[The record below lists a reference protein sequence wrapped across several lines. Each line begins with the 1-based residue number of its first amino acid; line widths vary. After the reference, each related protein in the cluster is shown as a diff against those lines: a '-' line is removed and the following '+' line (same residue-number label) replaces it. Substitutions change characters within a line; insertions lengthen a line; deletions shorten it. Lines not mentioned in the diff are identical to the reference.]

1 MPVVSVLMPTYNAE
15 KYLKEAIDSIL
26 NQTFTDFEFLII
38 DDNSKDKTK
47 KIIGKYNDK
56 RIKLIKGPQKGLAA
70 ALNCGIKKAQGKYIA
85 RMDADDISLPARLE
99 KQVNYLEAHPEIT
112 VLGMGSVGACRQCAV
127 KQYQN
132 AEDTRGRLVMSCMTP
147 ASDGTFISIDDE
159 EAKQFRESVVE
170 WLMTN
175 HPHDCPVC
183 EEGGNCHLQDMT
195 VMTGHSFR
203 RYRFTKRTHRNQDLG
218 PFISHEMNRCIACY
232 RCVRYYKDYAD
243 GTDLGVYG
251 AHDNVYFGRPEDG
264 TLESEFSGNL
274 VEICPTGVFTDKT
287 HSERYNR
294 KWDMQFAPS
303 ICQQCSIGCNISP
316 GERYGELRRIE
327 NRYNGTVNHYFL
339 CDRGRFGYGYVNLKD
354 RPRQPVQRRG
364 DDFITLNA
372 EQAMQG
378 AADILRQSKK
388 VIGIGSPRASVESN
402 FALREL
408 VGEENF
414 YTGIAHGEQERL
426 QLALKVLRE
435 GGIYTPA
442 LREIE
447 SYDAVLVLGEDV
459 TQTGARVAL
468 AVRQAVKGKA
478 REMAAAQ
485 KVADWQIAAILNIGQ
500 RAKHPLFV
508 TNVDDTRL
516 DDIAAWT
523 YRAPVEDQAR
533 LGFAIAHAL
542 DNSAPAVDGI
552 EPELQSKID
561 VIVQALA
568 GAKKPLI
575 ISGTNAG
582 SLEVIQAAANVAKA
596 LKGRGADVG
605 ITMIARS
612 VNSMGL
618 GIMGGGSLE
627 EALTELETGRADAV
641 VVLENDL
648 HRHASAIRVNAALA
662 KAPLVMVVDHQ
673 RTAIME
679 NAHLVLSA
687 ASFAESDGTVINNE
701 GRAQRFFQV
710 YDPAYYDSKTVMLE
724 SWRWL
729 HSLHSTLLSREV
741 DWTQLDHVIDA
752 VVAKI
757 PELAGIKDAAP
768 DATFRIRGQ
777 KLAREPH
784 RYSGRTAMR
793 ANISVHEP
801 RQPQDIDTMFTFSME
816 GNNQPTAHRSQV
828 PFAWAPGWNSPQA
841 WNKFQDEVGGKLR
854 FGDPGVRLFETSE
867 NGLDYFTSVPARFQP
882 QDGKWR
888 IAPYYHLFGSDELSQ
903 RAPVFQS
910 RMPQPY
916 IKLNP
921 ADAAKL
927 GVNAGT
933 HVSFSYDGNT
943 VTLPVEIAEGLTA
956 GQVGLP
962 MGMSG
967 IAPVLAGAHLE
978 DLKEA
983 QQ

>member
-1 MPVVSVLMPTYNAE
+1 
-15 KYLKEAIDSIL
+15 
-26 NQTFTDFEFLII
+26 
-38 DDNSKDKTK
+38 
-47 KIIGKYNDK
+47 
-56 RIKLIKGPQKGLAA
+56 
-70 ALNCGIKKAQGKYIA
+70 
-85 RMDADDISLPARLE
+85 
-99 KQVNYLEAHPEIT
+99 
-112 VLGMGSVGACRQCAV
+112 
-127 KQYQN
+127 
-132 AEDTRGRLVMSCMTP
+132 
-147 ASDGTFISIDDE
+147 
-159 EAKQFRESVVE
+159 
-170 WLMTN
+170 
-175 HPHDCPVC
+175 
-183 EEGGNCHLQDMT
+183 
-195 VMTGHSFR
+195 
-203 RYRFTKRTHRNQDLG
+203 
-218 PFISHEMNRCIACY
+218 
-232 RCVRYYKDYAD
+232 
-243 GTDLGVYG
+243 
-251 AHDNVYFGRPEDG
+251 
-264 TLESEFSGNL
+264 
-274 VEICPTGVFTDKT
+274 
-287 HSERYNR
+287 
-294 KWDMQFAPS
+294 
-303 ICQQCSIGCNISP
+303 
-316 GERYGELRRIE
+316 
-327 NRYNGTVNHYFL
+327 
-339 CDRGRFGYGYVNLKD
+339 
-354 RPRQPVQRRG
+354 
-364 DDFITLNA
+364 
-372 EQAMQG
+372 MQG

-388 VIGIGSPRASVESN
+388 VIGIGSPRASIESN

-408 VGEENF
+408 VGAENF
-414 YTGIAHGEQERL
+414 YTGIARGEQERL

-542 DNSAPAVDGI
+542 DNTAPAVDGI
-552 EPELQSKID
+552 DSDLQNKID

-582 SLEVIQAAANVAKA
+582 SSEVIQAAANVAKA

-618 GIMGGGSLE
+618 GMMGGGSLDD
-627 EALTELETGRADAV
+627 ALGELETGSADAV

-648 HRHASAIRVNAALA
+648 HRHASATRVNAALA

-710 YDPAYYDSKTVMLE
+710 YDPAYYDNKTIMLE

-729 HSLHSTLLSREV
+729 HSLHSTVENREV

-752 VVAKI
+752 VIAAM
-757 PELAGIKDAAP
+757 PQFAGIKDAAP

-801 RQPQDIDTMFTFSME
+801 RQPQDKDTMFAFSME
-816 GNNQPTAHRSQV
+816 GNNQPTAPRSEI

-854 FGDPGVRLFETSE
+854 HGDPGVRLIEATE
-867 NGLDYFTSVPARFQP
+867 GGLDYFTTVPASFQA
-882 QDGKWR
+882 QDGQWR

-903 RAPVFQS
+903 RSPVFQS

-933 HVSFSYDGNT
+933 RVSFSYDGNT
-943 VTLPVEIAEGLTA
+943 VTLPVEISEGLAA

-962 MGMSG
+962 MGMPG
-967 IAPVLAGAHLE
+967 IAPVLAGARLE
-978 DLKEA
+978 DLREA

>member
-1 MPVVSVLMPTYNAE
+1 
-15 KYLKEAIDSIL
+15 
-26 NQTFTDFEFLII
+26 
-38 DDNSKDKTK
+38 
-47 KIIGKYNDK
+47 
-56 RIKLIKGPQKGLAA
+56 
-70 ALNCGIKKAQGKYIA
+70 
-85 RMDADDISLPARLE
+85 
-99 KQVNYLEAHPEIT
+99 
-112 VLGMGSVGACRQCAV
+112 
-127 KQYQN
+127 
-132 AEDTRGRLVMSCMTP
+132 
-147 ASDGTFISIDDE
+147 
-159 EAKQFRESVVE
+159 
-170 WLMTN
+170 
-175 HPHDCPVC
+175 
-183 EEGGNCHLQDMT
+183 
-195 VMTGHSFR
+195 MTGHSFR

-648 HRHASAIRVNAALA
+648 HRHASATRVNAALA

-903 RAPVFQS
+903 RAPVFQC

-933 HVSFSYDGNT
+933 RVSFSYDGNT

>member
-1 MPVVSVLMPTYNAE
+1 MATIHVDG
-15 KYLKEAIDSIL
+15 KEYEVNGA
-26 NQTFTDFEFLII
+26 
-38 DDNSKDKTK
+38 DN
-47 KIIGKYNDK
+47 
-56 RIKLIKGPQKGLAA
+56 L
-70 ALNCGIKKAQGKYIA
+70 
-85 RMDADDISLPARLE
+85 
-99 KQVNYLEAHPEIT
+99 LEACLSLGLDIPYFCWHPA
-112 VLGMGSVGACRQCAV
+112 LGSVGACRQCAV

-132 AEDTRGRLVMSCMTP
+132 VEDTRGRLVMSCMTP

-516 DDIAAWT
+516 DDIAALT

-582 SLEVIQAAANVAKA
+582 SIEGIQAAANVAKA

-648 HRHASAIRVNAALA
+648 HRHASATRVNAALA

>member
-1 MPVVSVLMPTYNAE
+1 
-15 KYLKEAIDSIL
+15 
-26 NQTFTDFEFLII
+26 
-38 DDNSKDKTK
+38 
-47 KIIGKYNDK
+47 
-56 RIKLIKGPQKGLAA
+56 
-70 ALNCGIKKAQGKYIA
+70 
-85 RMDADDISLPARLE
+85 
-99 KQVNYLEAHPEIT
+99 
-112 VLGMGSVGACRQCAV
+112 
-127 KQYQN
+127 
-132 AEDTRGRLVMSCMTP
+132 
-147 ASDGTFISIDDE
+147 
-159 EAKQFRESVVE
+159 
-170 WLMTN
+170 
-175 HPHDCPVC
+175 
-183 EEGGNCHLQDMT
+183 
-195 VMTGHSFR
+195 MTGHSFR

-459 TQTGARVAL
+459 TQTGARAAL

-582 SLEVIQAAANVAKA
+582 SIEVIQAAANVAKA

-648 HRHASAIRVNAALA
+648 HRHASATRVNAALA

>member
-1 MPVVSVLMPTYNAE
+1 
-15 KYLKEAIDSIL
+15 
-26 NQTFTDFEFLII
+26 
-38 DDNSKDKTK
+38 
-47 KIIGKYNDK
+47 
-56 RIKLIKGPQKGLAA
+56 
-70 ALNCGIKKAQGKYIA
+70 
-85 RMDADDISLPARLE
+85 
-99 KQVNYLEAHPEIT
+99 
-112 VLGMGSVGACRQCAV
+112 VGACRQCAV

-582 SLEVIQAAANVAKA
+582 SIEVIQAAANVAKA

-648 HRHASAIRVNAALA
+648 HRHASATRVNAALA

>member
-1 MPVVSVLMPTYNAE
+1 
-15 KYLKEAIDSIL
+15 
-26 NQTFTDFEFLII
+26 
-38 DDNSKDKTK
+38 
-47 KIIGKYNDK
+47 
-56 RIKLIKGPQKGLAA
+56 
-70 ALNCGIKKAQGKYIA
+70 
-85 RMDADDISLPARLE
+85 
-99 KQVNYLEAHPEIT
+99 
-112 VLGMGSVGACRQCAV
+112 
-127 KQYQN
+127 
-132 AEDTRGRLVMSCMTP
+132 
-147 ASDGTFISIDDE
+147 
-159 EAKQFRESVVE
+159 
-170 WLMTN
+170 
-175 HPHDCPVC
+175 
-183 EEGGNCHLQDMT
+183 
-195 VMTGHSFR
+195 
-203 RYRFTKRTHRNQDLG
+203 
-218 PFISHEMNRCIACY
+218 
-232 RCVRYYKDYAD
+232 
-243 GTDLGVYG
+243 
-251 AHDNVYFGRPEDG
+251 
-264 TLESEFSGNL
+264 
-274 VEICPTGVFTDKT
+274 
-287 HSERYNR
+287 
-294 KWDMQFAPS
+294 
-303 ICQQCSIGCNISP
+303 
-316 GERYGELRRIE
+316 
-327 NRYNGTVNHYFL
+327 
-339 CDRGRFGYGYVNLKD
+339 
-354 RPRQPVQRRG
+354 
-364 DDFITLNA
+364 
-372 EQAMQG
+372 MQG

-459 TQTGARVAL
+459 TQTGARAAL

-933 HVSFSYDGNT
+933 RVSFSYDGNT

>member
-1 MPVVSVLMPTYNAE
+1 MSRNA
-15 KYLKEAIDSIL
+15 
-26 NQTFTDFEFLII
+26 
-38 DDNSKDKTK
+38 
-47 KIIGKYNDK
+47 
-56 RIKLIKGPQKGLAA
+56 
-70 ALNCGIKKAQGKYIA
+70 
-85 RMDADDISLPARLE
+85 
-99 KQVNYLEAHPEIT
+99 
-112 VLGMGSVGACRQCAV
+112 
-127 KQYQN
+127 
-132 AEDTRGRLVMSCMTP
+132 
-147 ASDGTFISIDDE
+147 
-159 EAKQFRESVVE
+159 
-170 WLMTN
+170 
-175 HPHDCPVC
+175 
-183 EEGGNCHLQDMT
+183 
-195 VMTGHSFR
+195 
-203 RYRFTKRTHRNQDLG
+203 
-218 PFISHEMNRCIACY
+218 
-232 RCVRYYKDYAD
+232 
-243 GTDLGVYG
+243 
-251 AHDNVYFGRPEDG
+251 
-264 TLESEFSGNL
+264 
-274 VEICPTGVFTDKT
+274 
-287 HSERYNR
+287 
-294 KWDMQFAPS
+294 
-303 ICQQCSIGCNISP
+303 
-316 GERYGELRRIE
+316 
-327 NRYNGTVNHYFL
+327 
-339 CDRGRFGYGYVNLKD
+339 
-354 RPRQPVQRRG
+354 
-364 DDFITLNA
+364 
-372 EQAMQG
+372 
-378 AADILRQSKK
+378 
-388 VIGIGSPRASVESN
+388 
-402 FALREL
+402 
-408 VGEENF
+408 
-414 YTGIAHGEQERL
+414 L

-459 TQTGARVAL
+459 TQTGRARVAL

-582 SLEVIQAAANVAKA
+582 SAEVIQAAANVAKA

-648 HRHASAIRVNAALA
+648 HRHASATRVNAALA

-933 HVSFSYDGNT
+933 RVSFSYDGNT

>member
-1 MPVVSVLMPTYNAE
+1 MATIHVDG
-15 KYLKEAIDSIL
+15 KEYEVNGA
-26 NQTFTDFEFLII
+26 
-38 DDNSKDKTK
+38 DNLLQACLS
-47 KIIGKYNDK
+47 
-56 RIKLIKGPQKGLAA
+56 LGLDIPYFCWHP
-70 ALNCGIKKAQGKYIA
+70 AL
-85 RMDADDISLPARLE
+85 
-99 KQVNYLEAHPEIT
+99 
-112 VLGMGSVGACRQCAV
+112 GSVGACRQCAV

-147 ASDGTFISIDDE
+147 ASDGTFISIDDG

-195 VMTGHSFR
+195 VMTGHNFR

-251 AHDNVYFGRPEDG
+251 AHDNVYFGRTEDG

-303 ICQQCSIGCNISP
+303 ICQQCSVGCNTSP

-327 NRYNGTVNHYFL
+327 NRYNGSVNHYFL
-339 CDRGRFGYGYVNLKD
+339 CDRGRFGYGYVNRKD

-364 DDFITLNA
+364 DDLISLNA
-372 EQAMQG
+372 DQAMRG

-388 VIGIGSPRASVESN
+388 IIGIGSPRASVESN

-408 VGEENF
+408 VGAANF
-414 YTGIAHGEQERL
+414 YTGIAAGEQQRL
-426 QLALKVLRE
+426 QLMLSVLQNS
-435 GGIYTPA
+435 GIHTPT
-442 LREIE
+442 LRDIE
-447 SYDAVLVLGEDV
+447 SCDAVLVLGEDI

-468 AVRQAVKGKA
+468 AVRQAAKGKA

-500 RAKHPLFV
+500 HAKHPLFV

-542 DNSAPAVDGI
+542 DNNAPAVGDI
-552 EPELQSKID
+552 DSELQGKID
-561 VIVQALA
+561 VIVQALS

-582 SLEVIQAAANVAKA
+582 SEALIQAAANVAKA
-596 LKGRGADVG
+596 LKGRGSEVG
-605 ITMIARS
+605 ITLVARS
-612 VNSMGL
+612 VNSVGL
-618 GIMGGGSLE
+618 GMMGGGSLD
-627 EALTELETGRADAV
+627 EALGELESGQADGV
-641 VVLENDL
+641 IVLENDL
-648 HRHASAIRVNAALA
+648 HRHASAARVDAALS
-662 KAPLVMVVDHQ
+662 KAPLVMVIDHQ
-673 RTAIME
+673 RTEIM
-679 NAHLVLSA
+679 NHAHLVLPA

-710 YDPAYYDSKTVMLE
+710 YDPAYYDSSTLMLE

-729 HSLHSTLLSREV
+729 NSLRSTVESRQP
-741 DWTQLDHVIDA
+741 DWTTLDHVIDA
-752 VVAKI
+752 CVATL
-757 PELAGIKDAAP
+757 PQLAGIKDAAP
-768 DATFRIRGQ
+768 DASFRIRGQ

-801 RQPQDIDTMFTFSME
+801 RQPQDKDTMFAFSME
-816 GNNQPTAHRSQV
+816 GNNQPGAPRSQI

-841 WNKFQDEVGGKLR
+841 WNKFQAEVGGSLR
-854 FGDPGVRLFETSE
+854 FGDPGVRLIEATE
-867 NGLDYFTSVPARFQP
+867 GALDYFTAIPAAFRAGEGQ
-882 QDGKWR
+882 WR
-888 IAPYYHLFGSDELSQ
+888 VAPYYHLFGSDELSQ
-903 RAPVFQS
+903 RSPVFQS
-910 RMPQPY
+910 RMPAPY
-916 IKLNP
+916 LKLNP
-921 ADAAKL
+921 ADAARL
-927 GVNAGT
+927 GINAGAP
-933 HVSFSYDGNT
+933 VSFSYEGQT
-943 VTLPVEIAEGLTA
+943 ITLPLVLSEGLTP

-962 MGMSG
+962 MGMPG
-967 IAPVLAGAHLE
+967 IAPVLAGARL
-978 DLKEA
+978 DNLKEA
-983 QQ
+983 AQ

>member
-1 MPVVSVLMPTYNAE
+1 MATIHVDG
-15 KYLKEAIDSIL
+15 KEYEVNGA
-26 NQTFTDFEFLII
+26 
-38 DDNSKDKTK
+38 DN
-47 KIIGKYNDK
+47 
-56 RIKLIKGPQKGLAA
+56 L
-70 ALNCGIKKAQGKYIA
+70 
-85 RMDADDISLPARLE
+85 
-99 KQVNYLEAHPEIT
+99 LEACLSLGLDIPYFCWHPA
-112 VLGMGSVGACRQCAV
+112 LGSVGACRQCAV

-478 REMAAAQ
+478 REMAAVQ

-648 HRHASAIRVNAALA
+648 HRHASATRVNAALA
-662 KAPLVMVVDHQ
+662 KALLVMVVDHQ

-903 RAPVFQS
+903 RSPVFQS
-910 RMPQPY
+910 RMPQLY

-933 HVSFSYDGNT
+933 RVSFSYDGNT
-943 VTLPVEIAEGLTA
+943 VTLPVEIAEGLTR

>member
-1 MPVVSVLMPTYNAE
+1 
-15 KYLKEAIDSIL
+15 
-26 NQTFTDFEFLII
+26 
-38 DDNSKDKTK
+38 
-47 KIIGKYNDK
+47 
-56 RIKLIKGPQKGLAA
+56 
-70 ALNCGIKKAQGKYIA
+70 
-85 RMDADDISLPARLE
+85 
-99 KQVNYLEAHPEIT
+99 
-112 VLGMGSVGACRQCAV
+112 
-127 KQYQN
+127 
-132 AEDTRGRLVMSCMTP
+132 
-147 ASDGTFISIDDE
+147 
-159 EAKQFRESVVE
+159 
-170 WLMTN
+170 
-175 HPHDCPVC
+175 
-183 EEGGNCHLQDMT
+183 
-195 VMTGHSFR
+195 
-203 RYRFTKRTHRNQDLG
+203 
-218 PFISHEMNRCIACY
+218 
-232 RCVRYYKDYAD
+232 
-243 GTDLGVYG
+243 
-251 AHDNVYFGRPEDG
+251 
-264 TLESEFSGNL
+264 
-274 VEICPTGVFTDKT
+274 
-287 HSERYNR
+287 
-294 KWDMQFAPS
+294 
-303 ICQQCSIGCNISP
+303 
-316 GERYGELRRIE
+316 
-327 NRYNGTVNHYFL
+327 
-339 CDRGRFGYGYVNLKD
+339 GYGYVNLKD

-364 DDFITLNA
+364 DDLITLNA

-388 VIGIGSPRASVESN
+388 VIGIGSPRASIESN

-408 VGEENF
+408 VGADNF
-414 YTGIAHGEQERL
+414 YTGIAKGEQARL
-426 QLALKVLRE
+426 QMMLKVLRE
-435 GGIYTPA
+435 GGIHTPS
-442 LREIE
+442 LRDIE
-447 SYDAVLVLGEDV
+447 SYDAVLVLGEDI

-542 DNSAPAVDGI
+542 DDSAPAVDGLSQD
-552 EPELQSKID
+552 LQGKVD

-582 SLEVIQAAANVAKA
+582 SMEIIQAAANVAKA

-605 ITMIARS
+605 VTMVARA
-612 VNSMGL
+612 VNSVGL
-618 GIMGGGSLE
+618 GMIGGGSLE
-627 EALTELETGRADAV
+627 EALDELESGAADAV
-641 VVLENDL
+641 IVLENDL
-648 HRHASAIRVNAALA
+648 HRHASAARVDAALA

-673 RTAIME
+673 RTAIMDK
-679 NAHLVLSA
+679 AHLVLSA
-687 ASFAESDGTVINNE
+687 ASFAESDGTVVNNE

-710 YDPAYYDSKTVMLE
+710 YDPAYYDAKTVMLE

-729 HSLHSTLLSREV
+729 HSLHSTVNNRQV

-752 VVAKI
+752 AI
-757 PELAGIKDAAP
+757 AALPQLAGIKDAAP

-801 RQPQDIDTMFTFSME
+801 RQPQDKDTMFAFSME
-816 GNNQPTAHRSQV
+816 GNNQPSAPRSQI

-854 FGDPGVRLFETSE
+854 HGDPGVRLFEASAS
-867 NGLDYFTSVPARFQP
+867 GLEYFTAVPASFQAEE
-882 QDGKWR
+882 GKWR

-910 RMPQPY
+910 RMPEPY

-927 GVNAGT
+927 GVNPGAML
-933 HVSFSYDGNT
+933 SFSVEGQ
-943 VTLPVEIAEGLTA
+943 TLRLPLVISEGLTA

-962 MGMSG
+962 MGMPG
-967 IAPVLAGAHLE
+967 IAPVLTGSRIDSLQ
-978 DLKEA
+978 EA
-983 QQ
+983 KA

>member
-1 MPVVSVLMPTYNAE
+1 
-15 KYLKEAIDSIL
+15 
-26 NQTFTDFEFLII
+26 
-38 DDNSKDKTK
+38 
-47 KIIGKYNDK
+47 
-56 RIKLIKGPQKGLAA
+56 
-70 ALNCGIKKAQGKYIA
+70 
-85 RMDADDISLPARLE
+85 
-99 KQVNYLEAHPEIT
+99 
-112 VLGMGSVGACRQCAV
+112 
-127 KQYQN
+127 
-132 AEDTRGRLVMSCMTP
+132 
-147 ASDGTFISIDDE
+147 
-159 EAKQFRESVVE
+159 
-170 WLMTN
+170 
-175 HPHDCPVC
+175 
-183 EEGGNCHLQDMT
+183 
-195 VMTGHSFR
+195 
-203 RYRFTKRTHRNQDLG
+203 
-218 PFISHEMNRCIACY
+218 
-232 RCVRYYKDYAD
+232 
-243 GTDLGVYG
+243 
-251 AHDNVYFGRPEDG
+251 
-264 TLESEFSGNL
+264 
-274 VEICPTGVFTDKT
+274 
-287 HSERYNR
+287 
-294 KWDMQFAPS
+294 MQFAPS

-582 SLEVIQAAANVAKA
+582 SAEVIQAAANVAKA

-648 HRHASAIRVNAALA
+648 HRHASATRVNAALA

-710 YDPAYYDSKTVMLE
+710 YDPAYYDSQTVMLE

-903 RAPVFQS
+903 RALVFQS

-933 HVSFSYDGNT
+933 RVSFSYDGNM
-943 VTLPVEIAEGLTA
+943 VTLPVEISEGLTA

>member
-1 MPVVSVLMPTYNAE
+1 
-15 KYLKEAIDSIL
+15 
-26 NQTFTDFEFLII
+26 
-38 DDNSKDKTK
+38 
-47 KIIGKYNDK
+47 
-56 RIKLIKGPQKGLAA
+56 
-70 ALNCGIKKAQGKYIA
+70 
-85 RMDADDISLPARLE
+85 
-99 KQVNYLEAHPEIT
+99 
-112 VLGMGSVGACRQCAV
+112 
-127 KQYQN
+127 
-132 AEDTRGRLVMSCMTP
+132 
-147 ASDGTFISIDDE
+147 
-159 EAKQFRESVVE
+159 
-170 WLMTN
+170 
-175 HPHDCPVC
+175 
-183 EEGGNCHLQDMT
+183 
-195 VMTGHSFR
+195 MTGHSFR

-372 EQAMQG
+372 EQAIQG

-508 TNVDDTRL
+508 TNVDYTRL

>member
-1 MPVVSVLMPTYNAE
+1 M
-15 KYLKEAIDSIL
+15 
-26 NQTFTDFEFLII
+26 
-38 DDNSKDKTK
+38 
-47 KIIGKYNDK
+47 
-56 RIKLIKGPQKGLAA
+56 
-70 ALNCGIKKAQGKYIA
+70 
-85 RMDADDISLPARLE
+85 
-99 KQVNYLEAHPEIT
+99 
-112 VLGMGSVGACRQCAV
+112 
-127 KQYQN
+127 
-132 AEDTRGRLVMSCMTP
+132 
-147 ASDGTFISIDDE
+147 
-159 EAKQFRESVVE
+159 
-170 WLMTN
+170 
-175 HPHDCPVC
+175 
-183 EEGGNCHLQDMT
+183 
-195 VMTGHSFR
+195 
-203 RYRFTKRTHRNQDLG
+203 
-218 PFISHEMNRCIACY
+218 
-232 RCVRYYKDYAD
+232 
-243 GTDLGVYG
+243 GVYG

-354 RPRQPVQRRG
+354 CPRQPVQRRG

-582 SLEVIQAAANVAKA
+582 SIEVIQAAANVAKA

-648 HRHASAIRVNAALA
+648 HRHASATRVNAALA

-710 YDPAYYDSKTVMLE
+710 YNPAYYDSKTVMLE

-927 GVNAGT
+927 GVNAGAR
-933 HVSFSYDGNT
+933 VSFSYDGNT

>member
-1 MPVVSVLMPTYNAE
+1 MREKRHPLSV
-15 KYLKEAIDSIL
+15 
-26 NQTFTDFEFLII
+26 
-38 DDNSKDKTK
+38 
-47 KIIGKYNDK
+47 
-56 RIKLIKGPQKGLAA
+56 RKLFPL
-70 ALNCGIKKAQGKYIA
+70 L
-85 RMDADDISLPARLE
+85 
-99 KQVNYLEAHPEIT
+99 
-112 VLGMGSVGACRQCAV
+112 
-127 KQYQN
+127 
-132 AEDTRGRLVMSCMTP
+132 
-147 ASDGTFISIDDE
+147 
-159 EAKQFRESVVE
+159 
-170 WLMTN
+170 
-175 HPHDCPVC
+175 
-183 EEGGNCHLQDMT
+183 
-195 VMTGHSFR
+195 
-203 RYRFTKRTHRNQDLG
+203 
-218 PFISHEMNRCIACY
+218 
-232 RCVRYYKDYAD
+232 
-243 GTDLGVYG
+243 
-251 AHDNVYFGRPEDG
+251 
-264 TLESEFSGNL
+264 FS
-274 VEICPTGVFTDKT
+274 
-287 HSERYNR
+287 
-294 KWDMQFAPS
+294 
-303 ICQQCSIGCNISP
+303 
-316 GERYGELRRIE
+316 
-327 NRYNGTVNHYFL
+327 
-339 CDRGRFGYGYVNLKD
+339 
-354 RPRQPVQRRG
+354 
-364 DDFITLNA
+364 
-372 EQAMQG
+372 
-378 AADILRQSKK
+378 
-388 VIGIGSPRASVESN
+388 
-402 FALREL
+402 
-408 VGEENF
+408 
-414 YTGIAHGEQERL
+414 GIAHGEQERL

-582 SLEVIQAAANVAKA
+582 SIEVIQAAANVAKA

-648 HRHASAIRVNAALA
+648 HRHASATRVNAALA

-956 GQVGLP
+956 GQVGFN
-962 MGMSG
+962 M
-967 IAPVLAGAHLE
+967 AVLRL
-978 DLKEA
+978 
-983 QQ
+983 